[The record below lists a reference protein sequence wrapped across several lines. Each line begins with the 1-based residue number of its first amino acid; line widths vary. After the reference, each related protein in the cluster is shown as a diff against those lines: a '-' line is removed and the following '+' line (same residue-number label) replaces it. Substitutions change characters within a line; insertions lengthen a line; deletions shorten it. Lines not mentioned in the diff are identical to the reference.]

1 MKDTRN
7 IESISKMERRAA
19 SKSLIVCSVLV
30 SGSVIL
36 TALVFLTKPSLAETF
51 RSNMVVI
58 IQVLSLVLF
67 IPLSCVVYCMDRQK
81 QKLLK
86 KEMNVKRR
94 LRTLTF
100 DEDKRQVKSNKM
112 KKLPPKLVPA
122 PPEAVYYRMG

>member
-7 IESISKMERRAA
+7 IESISKMEKRPA
-19 SKSLIVCSVLV
+19 SKSLIVCSVFV

-36 TALVFLTKPSLAETF
+36 TALVFLTKPSLETF
-51 RSNMVVI
+51 RSNIVVI

-67 IPLSCVVYCMDRQK
+67 IPLSCVVCCMDRQK
-81 QKLLK
+81 QKLLR
-86 KEMNVKRR
+86 KEMNVKCR

-100 DEDKRQVKSNKM
+100 DEDKRQIKIKKK

>member
-36 TALVFLTKPSLAETF
+36 TALVFLTKPSLETF